1 MISRAL
7 NNGLIVMNTRVTNF
21 VEEADSRRLFDV
33 TVAGYRGRTQL
44 RPYRVLI
51 QGVGIS
57 ARVMMAGFWYSTV
70 RYRHSLGRT
79 ENGHVIGVSCK
90 VHRGCRTHD
99 SAPNYEMAVRISHV
113 ISGVYPQAIATYPG
127 DP

>member
-1 MISRAL
+1 
-7 NNGLIVMNTRVTNF
+7 MNTRVTNLI
-21 VEEADSRRLFDV
+21 EEADSSRFFEIPV
-33 TVAGYRGRTQL
+33 TSYRGRTQL
-44 RPYRVLI
+44 RPNGVLI

-70 RYRHSLGRT
+70 CYCHSLGRT
-79 ENGHVIGVSCK
+79 ENGHAIGVCCK
-90 VHRGCRTHD
+90 VHRGCGTHD

-113 ISGVYPQAIATYPG
+113 ISGINPKAITTCPA